1 MNVNSITSKI
11 VANIDF
17 VSKLYKIIK
26 EAGGD
31 AIKEKRITDIEEVV
45 KTDTKGITRFS
56 PPRKTKDYKVEF
68 NQNDI
73 TIVGGEALNIYDY
86 KLNEYKSNKGL
97 NALEKY
103 IKKSTSDIDIIWWP
117 RVSTKNNG
125 PITEIV
131 TSRSEAIVHLAT
143 NFRKVLQAKLNE
155 NKELIVENIKPY
167 INSDFITIDVAYN
180 PYYALGIISVPIN
193 ITVKDNVLK
202 LCDISIHDSGASQLY
217 DMDGNKLDT
226 LKYMTNDPV
235 YLTPIPGTANS
246 ILYLDVKGVDIAV
259 PNILSFFNQ
268 QLFAFNNFVR
278 AKNPKCLINY
288 KRIEFLRLILNKAEN
303 SSNYTKL
310 KEVFSTNNSDLLSK
324 LEFDMDE
331 RIVQSTEKYG
341 KELREICGNFKNNS
355 NSIVNELCD
364 KKIPKIVEKKVNLLT
379 IPPSVIEAKE
389 KEANEARKDAANRLA
404 KEAEEYQKLL
414 EKQKQLEKQ
423 KKNKEIQRKLQQF
436 QKEFNKKQQ
445 KYKEYSSYPSQ
456 SYPSQSYPSQSYP
469 SQSYPSQSY
478 PSQSYPSQSYPSQ
491 GYLNSQPQLYSSPKQ
506 GYPHQYSHR
515 LPPTYPQQPQYYG
528 KGKRN
533 KTLKKYKL
541 KENN

>member
-1 MNVNSITSKI
+1 MSIIIGMNVNSISSKI

-31 AIKEKRITDIEEVV
+31 AIKEKRLTDMEDVV
-45 KTDTKGITRFS
+45 KINTKGITRFS
-56 PPRKTKDYKVEF
+56 PSRKTKDYKVEF
-68 NQNDI
+68 NQNDM

-86 KLNEYKSNKGL
+86 KLSEYKSNKGL

-103 IKKSTSDIDIIWWP
+103 IKKSTSDIDIVWWP

-143 NFRKVLQAKLNE
+143 NFRKLLQAKLDE
-155 NKELIVENIKPY
+155 NKELIVGSIKPY
-167 INSDFITIDVAYN
+167 INRYTNSDIVNIDVAYN
-180 PYYALGIISVPIN
+180 PYYALGTISLPVN
-193 ITVKDNVLK
+193 ITVKGSILK

-226 LKYMTNDPV
+226 LKYMTDDPV

-259 PNILSFFNQ
+259 PNIASFFNQ

-303 SSNYTKL
+303 NSNYTKL

-331 RIVQSTEKYG
+331 RLVQSTEKYG

-355 NSIVNELCD
+355 NSIVKELCD
-364 KKIPKIVEKKVNLLT
+364 KKIPINIEKKANLIT
-379 IPPSVIEAKE
+379 IPQSVIEARE
-389 KEANEARKDAANRLA
+389 KEANEARKEAANRLA
-404 KEAEEYQKLL
+404 KEAEEYAKFV
-414 EKQKQLEKQ
+414 EKQ
-423 KKNKEIQRKLQQF
+423 KKLEKEKKDVEIQRKLQQF

-445 KYKEYSSYPSQ
+445 KYKEYSYSSQ
-456 SYPSQSYPSQSYP
+456 G
-469 SQSYPSQSY
+469 
-478 PSQSYPSQSYPSQ
+478 YPSQ
-491 GYLNSQPQLYSSPKQ
+491 GYPSQGYPSQGYPSPQLYSPPYQ

-515 LPPTYPQQPQYYG
+515 LPPAYPQQPQYYG
-528 KGKRN
+528 KGRRN